1 MSISRTEDPL
11 SYNVENIRFADP
23 IEGSIPLAGGKKSS
37 FFRIPIKTKKENG
50 QESDLIFVLDR
61 SSSFGISEY
70 AEDGGKYSATLSI
83 QLTDR
88 ENPTDRQRK
97 TVEVF
102 QEIAEAAKNYIVKNS
117 KTFTKLLGAGITKD
131 QFRKMS
137 PVKIPMTEEGEIDT
151 TKSPTMN
158 VKLLTSNKKKNNNN
172 NNDADEIDL
181 AAASIKPKIVTSF
194 YAEDSEDPENPTP
207 VDPLD
212 YLGKRCFVTCAVKV
226 DGVFVG
232 GSIQVIQLK
241 LYECNIKAIE
251 SKPRRLLAGFTSGN
265 RPTPNM
271 TTKIEDSFAEDPEMN
286 DAPESS
292 STLQTSDNED
302 DEPKEEEPKPA
313 PSVTQRKGKGK
324 K

>member
-11 SYNVENIRFADP
+11 SYNVENLRFSEP
-23 IEGSIPLAGGKKSS
+23 VEGSIPLAGGKKST

-70 AEDGGKYSATLSI
+70 AEEAGKYSATLSI

-88 ENPTDRQRK
+88 DTPSERQRK
-97 TVEVF
+97 TVQVF
-102 QEIAEAAKNYIVKNS
+102 QDIADAAKNHIVKNS
-117 KTFTKLLGAGITKD
+117 KTFAKVLGAGITKD
-131 QFRKMS
+131 QFRKMG
-137 PVKIPMTEEGEIDT
+137 PVKVPMTEDGEIDT
-151 TKSPTMN
+151 SRSPTMN
-158 VKLLTSNKKKNNNN
+158 VKLLTSNKKKNN
-172 NNDADEIDL
+172 DADDSEL
-181 AAASIKPKIVTSF
+181 GSSAKPKIITSF
-194 YAEDSEDPENPTP
+194 YAEDSEDPDNPTP

>member
-11 SYNVENIRFADP
+11 SYNIENIRFSEP
-23 IEGSIPLAGGKKSS
+23 VEGSIPLAGGKKST
-37 FFRIPIKTKKENG
+37 FLRIPIKTKKENG

-70 AEDGGKYSATLSI
+70 AEEAGKYSATLSI

-88 ENPTDRQRK
+88 DTPTERQRK
-97 TVEVF
+97 TVQVF
-102 QEIAEAAKNYIVKNS
+102 QEISDAVKNHIVKNS
-117 KTFTKLLGAGITKD
+117 KIFGKILGPGITKD
-131 QFRKMS
+131 QFRKMG
-137 PVKIPMTEEGEIDT
+137 PVKIPTTEDGEIDT
-151 TKSPTMN
+151 TRSPTMN
-158 VKLLTSNKKKNNNN
+158 VKLLTSNKKKNNE
-172 NNDADEIDL
+172 ADDSDL
-181 AAASIKPKIVTSF
+181 GSSAKPKIITSF
-194 YAEDSEDPENPTP
+194 YAEDSEDPDNPTP

-232 GSIQVIQLK
+232 GQIQVIQLK

-302 DEPKEEEPKPA
+302 DGPKEEEEPKPA
-313 PSVTQRKGKGK
+313 PSVSQRKGKGK

>member
-11 SYNVENIRFADP
+11 TYNVENIRFAEP
-23 IEGSIPLAGGKKSS
+23 VEGSIPLKGGGKSP
-37 FFRIPIKTKKENG
+37 FLRVPIKTKKENG
-50 QESDLIFVLDR
+50 QESDLIFILDR
-61 SSSFGISEY
+61 SSSFGVSEY
-70 AEDGGKYSATLSI
+70 AEEENKYSATMSVL
-83 QLTDR
+83 LTDR
-88 ENPTDRQRK
+88 DTPTERQRK
-97 TVEVF
+97 TVQVF
-102 QEIAEAAKNYIVKNS
+102 QEIADAVKNHLVKNS
-117 KTFTKLLGAGITKD
+117 KVFGKILGPGITKD
-131 QFRKMS
+131 YFRKLGLYKV
-137 PVKIPMTEEGEIDT
+137 PLTDGEEDP

-158 VKLLTSNKKKNNNN
+158 VKLLTSNKKKNN
-172 NNDADEIDL
+172 DSDDSDL
-181 AAASIKPKIVTSF
+181 GASSKPKIITSF
-194 YAEDSEDPENPTP
+194 YAEDSEDPDNPTP

-232 GSIQVIQLK
+232 KQIQSIQLK

-251 SKPRRLLAGFTSGN
+251 SKPRRLLSGFTSGN

>member
-11 SYNVENIRFADP
+11 SYNVENIRFSEP
-23 IEGSIPLAGGKKSS
+23 VEGSVTLPGGKKSS
-37 FFRIPIKTKKENG
+37 FFRLPIKTKKENG
-50 QESDLIFVLDR
+50 QEGDLIFVLER

-70 AEDGGKYSATLSI
+70 AEESGKYSVTLSI

-88 ENPTDRQRK
+88 DSPSERQRK
-97 TVEVF
+97 TVQVF
-102 QEIAEAAKNYIVKNS
+102 QDIAEAAKNHIVKNS
-117 KTFTKLLGAGITKD
+117 KIFTKILGPGITKD
-131 QFRKMS
+131 QFRKMC
-137 PVKIPMTEEGEIDT
+137 PVKVPMTEDGEIDT
-151 TKSPTMN
+151 TRSPTMN
-158 VKLLTSNKKKNNNN
+158 VKLLTSNKKKNN
-172 NNDADEIDL
+172 DADEL
-181 AAASIKPKIVTSF
+181 ENPVSSKPKIITSF
-194 YAEDSEDPENPTP
+194 YAEDSEDPDNPTP

-212 YLGKRCFVTCAVKV
+212 YIGKRCFVTCAVKV

-232 GSIQVIQLK
+232 GQIQVIQLK

-292 STLQTSDNED
+292 SSTLQASDNED
-302 DEPKEEEPKPA
+302 DTYKEEEHKPA
-313 PSVTQRKGKGK
+313 PSVSQRKGKSK

>member
-11 SYNVENIRFADP
+11 TYNVENLRFSEP
-23 IEGSIPLAGGKKSS
+23 VEGSIPLPGGKKSA

-70 AEDGGKYSATLSI
+70 AEEAGKYSATLSI

-88 ENPTDRQRK
+88 DTPSERQRK
-97 TVEVF
+97 TVQVF
-102 QEIAEAAKNYIVKNS
+102 QDIAEAAKNHIVKNS
-117 KTFTKLLGAGITKD
+117 KTFAKVLGAGITKD
-131 QFRKMS
+131 QFRKMG
-137 PVKIPMTEEGEIDT
+137 PVKVPMTEDGEIDT
-151 TKSPTMN
+151 SRSPTMN
-158 VKLLTSNKKKNNNN
+158 VKLLTSNKKKNN
-172 NNDADEIDL
+172 DADDSDL
-181 AAASIKPKIVTSF
+181 GSSAKPKIITSF
-194 YAEDSEDPENPTP
+194 YAEDSEDPDNPTP

-232 GSIQVIQLK
+232 KQIQSIQLK